1 MSELKDEVAIVTGA
15 SVGLGRSMALAL
27 ADAGARVVLASPQTS
42 LLQEVADIITAKH
55 GHDRALAITTDITD
69 RAQCDAC
76 VRQTSEAFGHVGILV
91 NNARREQR
99 GPGLPSGGNNLSFWE
114 SNPDVWI
121 QALNVN
127 VGGSFLMARAAA
139 PHMIARGWGRI
150 INISTSLD
158 TMQRK
163 NNSPYGVTK
172 AALDAASL
180 IWAADLEG
188 TGVTVNILLPGGMV
202 DTDGTRPSTP
212 QRPTLPV
219 EVMNASLLWLASP
232 ASDGHTGERYVGRN
246 WRLDLPSAQAAAGAL
261 EAPVLRPAPPRG

>member
-1 MSELKDEVAIVTGA
+1 MHELDGEVAIVTGA
-15 SVGLGRSMALAL
+15 SVGLGRAMALAL
-27 ADAGARVVLASPQTS
+27 ADAGARVALASPQTA
-42 LLQEVADIITAKH
+42 LLEEVAGQINDKH
-55 GHDRALAITTDITD
+55 GAGRALAVTTDITS
-69 RAQCDAC
+69 REQCDGC
-76 VRQTSEAFGHVGILV
+76 VRRTLDAFGLVSILV

-99 GPGLPSGGNNLSFWE
+99 GPGLPADGNSLPFWN

-127 VGGSFLMARAAA
+127 VGGTFLMARAVA

-150 INISTSLD
+150 VNISTSLD

-172 AALDAASL
+172 AAVDAASL

-219 EVMNASLLWLASP
+219 DIMNQALLWLASR
-232 ASDGHTGERYVGRN
+232 ASDGRTGQRFVGKN
-246 WRLDLPSAQAAAGAL
+246 WRAGASL
-261 EAPVLRPAPPRG
+261 EDAANAAMEEPVLRAPKRA

>member
-1 MSELKDEVAIVTGA
+1 VNCTL
-15 SVGLGRSMALAL
+15 
-27 ADAGARVVLASPQTS
+27 
-42 LLQEVADIITAKH
+42 
-55 GHDRALAITTDITD
+55 
-69 RAQCDAC
+69 
-76 VRQTSEAFGHVGILV
+76 EAFGKVSILI

-99 GPGLPSGGNNLSFWE
+99 GPGLPEAGNNFPFWE

-127 VGGSFLMARAAA
+127 VGGSFLMARSAA
-139 PHMIARGWGRI
+139 PHMISRGWGRI
-150 INISTSLD
+150 LNISTSLD

-163 NNSPYGVTK
+163 HNSPYGVTK

-219 EVMNASLLWLASP
+219 EVMNAAMLWLVSHE
-232 ASDGHTGERYVGRN
+232 SDGRTGQRFVGRS
-246 WRLDLPSAQAAAGAL
+246 WPLDVPPAQAADLAL
-261 EAPVLRPAPPRG
+261 EPSVLRPIMARV

>member
-1 MSELKDEVAIVTGA
+1 MRGLEDKVAIVTGA
-15 SVGLGRSMALAL
+15 SVGLGRSMAFAL
-27 ADAGARVVLASPQTS
+27 AGAGARVVLASPQTA
-42 LLQEVADIITAKH
+42 LLDEAAAEINRRH
-55 GHDRALAITTDITD
+55 GAGRALAATTDITRRD
-69 RAQCDAC
+69 QCDGC
-76 VRQTSEAFGHVGILV
+76 VTRTLDAFGRIDILV

-99 GPGLPSGGNNLSFWE
+99 GPGLPEGGNNLPFWE

-163 NNSPYGVTK
+163 HNSPYGVTK
-172 AALDAASL
+172 AALDGASL

-212 QRPTLPV
+212 QRPTLSV
-219 EVMNASLLWLASP
+219 DVMNAALLWLASP
-232 ASDGHTGERYVGRN
+232 ESDGRSGQRFVGRN
-246 WRLDLPSAQAAAGAL
+246 WRADLPGSEAADHAM
-261 EAPVLRPAPPRG
+261 EAPVLRPAPPRA